1 MIIALTCCPFFHRI
15 VIIMEKYYVN
25 METEIVSELEE
36 RLSSKELR
44 IALELNG
51 AVRGFLGD
59 FLRKRG
65 FLEVPPVIFSTVTD
79 PLNHPV
85 HDPAFEYEGTR
96 YSLTKSMIFHKQMLV
111 QQFPKIYTFSPNV
124 RLEMPEKS
132 VTGRH
137 LLEFTQLDLEVQGAT
152 RETVMELGEDMFLSL
167 IKYVK
172 DEFSDQLAELG
183 RDLKIPSKPYK
194 KIRLLDAQAKYGIDW
209 EQILSELEKDP
220 FWIIDIPLEKRE
232 FYDREKDDEP
242 GILADMD
249 MIYPEGFGEALS
261 GGEREY
267 KYSRILERIEKK
279 KQTQEQ
285 FKWFLEVAKHDLKP
299 SAGFGIGIERLIRYI
314 SGVPR
319 IEMVHPFPKIPGKV
333 SI

>member
-1 MIIALTCCPFFHRI
+1 MIVALTSCLFSSVI
-15 VIIMEKYYVN
+15 VIIVVN
-25 METEIVSELEE
+25 YTKIMETEIVSELEE

-51 AVRGFLGD
+51 SVRGFLGE
-59 FLRKRG
+59 FLRARG

-85 HDPAFEYEGTR
+85 VDPAFDYDGTR

-111 QQFPKIYTFSPNV
+111 QHFPKIYTFSPNV

-132 VTGRH
+132 TTGRH
-137 LLEFTQLDLEVQGAT
+137 LLEFTQLDLEQEGAS
-152 RETVMELGEDMFLSL
+152 REEVMRLGEEMFSSL
-167 IKYVK
+167 MKFVN
-172 DEFSDQLAELG
+172 ERFSSQLVRLG
-183 RDLKIPSKPYK
+183 RELKIPTAPYK
-194 KIRLLDAQAKYGIDW
+194 KIKLLDAEAKYGPDW
-209 EQILSELEKDP
+209 EQILSEGEKDP
-220 FWIIDIPLEKRE
+220 FWIVDIPLEKRE
-232 FYDREKDDEP
+232 FYDREKDGEP

-279 KQTQEQ
+279 KQTPEQ
-285 FKWFLEVAKHDLKP
+285 FRWFLEVAKDDLKP

-314 SGVPR
+314 CGFPR

>member
-1 MIIALTCCPFFHRI
+1 
-15 VIIMEKYYVN
+15 

-36 RLSSKELR
+36 RLSSRQLK

-51 AVRGFLGD
+51 PVRAFLGE
-59 FLRKRG
+59 FLRSRG

-85 HDPAFEYEGTR
+85 YDPSFDYEGTR
-96 YSLTKSMIFHKQMLV
+96 YSLTKSMIFHKQILV
-111 QQFPKIYTFSPNV
+111 QKFPKIYTFSPNI
-124 RLEMPEKS
+124 RLELAEKS

-137 LLEFTQLDLEVQGAT
+137 LLEFTQLDLEQQGAS
-152 RETVMELGEDMFLSL
+152 REDVMKLGEEMFSSLMRFVKEKYSKQLSE
-167 IKYVK
+167 I
-172 DEFSDQLAELG
+172 G
-183 RDLKIPSKPYK
+183 RELKIPSAPYK
-194 KIRLLDAQAKYGIDW
+194 KFKLLEAEAKYGSDW

-220 FWIIDIPLEKRE
+220 FWIVDIPLDKRE
-232 FYDREKDDEP
+232 FYDKEKDDEP
-242 GILADMD
+242 GILSDMD

-267 KYSRILERIEKK
+267 EYSKILERIRKK
-279 KQTQEQ
+279 KQTNEQ
-285 FKWFLEVAKHDLKP
+285 FKWFLEAAKYDLKP

-314 SGVPR
+314 CGYPR
-319 IEMVHPFPKIPGKV
+319 IEMVHPFPKVPGKV